1 MQPDTGTRGV
11 AIVGLLVALLYSTVF
26 GSEPVEFPSTP
37 AGKRLGEIVH
47 LLNTP
52 GDEEGIKAYVSAN
65 YEPGFRDAFPM
76 ARHLAAFTATYT
88 MFKHLEPMAV
98 EETADD
104 EITATLY
111 SETAGAWLA
120 VTLMLEPQEP
130 YRIAGMLLKPAES
143 PATAADEA
151 GEAPRQG
158 TPRTDHGADTAGAP
172 SPEGLPF
179 STFEELDRYLSEQTD
194 ADAFSGAVLV
204 AKDGVPEFQEAYGYA
219 NKQYR
224 IANRLNTK
232 FNLGS
237 INKFFTSVAI
247 AQLIEQGKLGLDDP
261 IGTYLEE
268 FPREVAEKV
277 TIRHLLMM
285 RSGWG
290 DYWGNE
296 AFTANKARIRT
307 VSDYIDFLKDVPLD
321 FEPGTNMQHSNT
333 SFEVLGAI
341 IERVSG
347 RDYFDYIRNNIYK
360 PAGMLSTDSYDR
372 DGPVEDIATGYTNM
386 NPFDPVGEG
395 YQWTNTYLLS
405 AKGSPAGGGY
415 STAPDMLKFDMALRN
430 HKLLGPE
437 YTDLIFRRWEEGA
450 GQPFVPKRSFGLAAA
465 GGAPGVSTF
474 FCMDLMYGYTVVVLT
489 NYDFP
494 CAMPVG
500 EAIISM
506 LRQQHGW
513 QE

>member
-1 MQPDTGTRGV
+1 MHPDIRTRGV
-11 AIVGLLVALLYSTVF
+11 AAVGLLAALFCSTVI
-26 GSEPVEFPSTP
+26 GSEPVELSSTP
-37 AGKRLGEIVH
+37 GGKRLGEIIH
-47 LLNTP
+47 LLNAP
-52 GDEEGIKAYVSAN
+52 GDEEDIKAYVSAN

-76 ARHLAAFTATYT
+76 ARHIAAFTATHT

-98 EETADD
+98 EETAGD

-111 SETAGAWLA
+111 SETTGAWLA
-120 VTLMLEPQEP
+120 VTLMLEEQEP
-130 YRIAGMLLKPAES
+130 YRIAGMLLKPAEA
-143 PATAADEA
+143 PVAAADKADEA
-151 GEAPRQG
+151 HGKG
-158 TPRTDHGADTAGAP
+158 TPPLGQGADAGAP
-172 SPEGLPF
+172 SQDDLPF
-179 STFEELDRYLSEQTD
+179 STFEEMDRYLSEQAD
-194 ADAFSGAVLV
+194 AGAFSGTVLV
-204 AKDGVPEFQEAYGYA
+204 AKDGVPEFQKAYGYA
-219 NKQYR
+219 NKQHR
-224 IANRLNTK
+224 IANGLNTK

-237 INKFFTSVAI
+237 INKFFTSAAI
-247 AQLIEQGKLGLDDP
+247 AQLIERGKLGLDNP
-261 IGTYLEE
+261 IGTYLED
-268 FPREVAEKV
+268 FPGEVADKV
-277 TIRHLLMM
+277 TIKHLLTM

-296 AFTANKARIRT
+296 AFTSNMARIRT

-333 SFEVLGAI
+333 SFEILGAI
-341 IERVSG
+341 IEQVSG
-347 RDYFDYIRNNIYK
+347 LDYFDYIRDNIYK
-360 PAGMLSTDSYDR
+360 PAGMLDTDSYDR
-372 DGPVEDIATGYTNM
+372 DGPAEDISTGYTNM

-430 HKLLGPE
+430 HKLLSHE

-450 GQPFVPKRSFGLAAA
+450 GQPFVPKRAFGLSAA

-474 FCMDLMYGYTVVVLT
+474 FCMDMMYGYTVVVLT

-506 LRQQHGW
+506 LKQQHGR
-513 QE
+513 